1 MKILIAPDS
10 FKGSLSAQEAAQT
23 ICRGLERVW
32 PNADYE
38 LVPMADGGE
47 GTVAALTAASKG
59 KIRHAQVHG
68 PLTHQE
74 VKAAYGIL
82 GGQKTAVIEM
92 SQASGIGYTDEENR
106 DPLTATTYG
115 TGQLIKAALDQG
127 VREIIIGLGG
137 SATND
142 GGAGMAQALGARL
155 LDGEGKDLPFGGAA
169 LADLDRIDLSNMD
182 PRLEETEFLLAS
194 DVQNP
199 LTGPQG
205 ASAVFGPQKGA
216 TPAMVDQLDA
226 SLHHFAQI
234 VKRDCGRDLEQHP
247 GAGAAGGLGFG
258 LLAFTNAK
266 LVSGV
271 DLVIE
276 YTRLKERSQGA
287 DLVFTGEGSIDFQTK
302 MGKTPYGVAKTAKA
316 AAPHAPV
323 IVLAGNIGKRVE
335 DLYTSLGQA
344 PAEKSGGQKA
354 GQTVGSQKAGQNANQ
369 EAGLI
374 DAIFATPSGAKTL
387 AQAIASCRHDIA
399 QTAENIARLLTA
411 SGFGA

>member
-10 FKGSLSAQEAAQT
+10 FKGSLSAQEAART
-23 ICRGLERVW
+23 IRRGLERVW
-32 PNADYE
+32 PDADYE

-47 GTVAALTAASKG
+47 GTVAALTAVSKG
-59 KIRHAQVHG
+59 EILHAQVHG
-68 PLTHQE
+68 PLAHQE

-82 GGQKTAVIEM
+82 DDQKTAVIEM

-127 VREIIIGLGG
+127 VRKIIIGLGG

-155 LDGEGKDLPFGGAA
+155 LDGKGKNLPFGGAA
-169 LADLDRIDLSNMD
+169 LADLNRIDLSSMD

-226 SLHHFAQI
+226 SLHRFAQI
-234 VKRDCGRDLEQHP
+234 VNRDCGRDLEQHP

-258 LLAFTNAK
+258 LLAFTRAK

-276 YTRLKERSQGA
+276 YTRLKERTQGA

-316 AAPHAPV
+316 VSPHAPV

-335 DLYTSLGQA
+335 DLYTSLGQSQARRSDA
-344 PAEKSGGQKA
+344 PKAEQASD
-354 GQTVGSQKAGQNANQ
+354 GQNADQTANQ

-374 DAIFATPSGAKTL
+374 DAIFATPSGAKPL
-387 AQAIASCRHDIA
+387 PQAIASCRHDIA
-399 QTAENIARLLTA
+399 QTAENIARLLAA
-411 SGFGA
+411 SGFGS